1 MLRLDP
7 SAAVL
12 TSTHLLLVKLCLQAK
27 AYSYALPILN
37 KHICHFPDLPERSS
51 SEPSASCVGPGSSLS
66 FITGVSGFS
75 AKLTYQDYLRY
86 FVYGGMIYMTLKEWQ
101 SALHFLGVAISMPTA
116 NSVSAI
122 MVEAYKKWVLVG
134 LLEKGKLC
142 APPNITA
149 AHVMR
154 VYQSLARPYVS
165 LAQAFERGDLKRLKG
180 EVDAAKDIWCADN
193 NFGLVSQVV
202 DAFFRQSVIK
212 LGRTFA
218 ALTVADLARQ
228 VLPSPAEETVTES
241 AVSSLIMS
249 GVLDASLVQTQ
260 DPAGLSILRFSAV
273 PSFPRLSHELEVQS
287 CLKKERQL
295 MEHLVCNLEEINTA
309 LGMSD
314 ECLDSLQRGQAW
326 AASGGVNPTPTETV
340 GLEIDEDLMGDMS

>member
-51 SEPSASCVGPGSSLS
+51 SEPSAICVGPGSSLS

-101 SALHFLGVAISMPTA
+101 SALHFLGVVISMPTA

-134 LLEKGKLC
+134 LLEKGK
-142 APPNITA
+142 
-149 AHVMR
+149 
-154 VYQSLARPYVS
+154 
-165 LAQAFERGDLKRLKG
+165 
-180 EVDAAKDIWCADN
+180 
-193 NFGLVSQVV
+193 
-202 DAFFRQSVIK
+202 
-212 LGRTFA
+212 
-218 ALTVADLARQ
+218 
-228 VLPSPAEETVTES
+228 
-241 AVSSLIMS
+241 VSSTYRQKKGNIGWSMCLCMGS
-249 GVLDASLVQTQ
+249 PGTNFNELMHVTASY
-260 DPAGLSILRFSAV
+260 A
-273 PSFPRLSHELEVQS
+273 PRRIS
-287 CLKKERQL
+287 R
-295 MEHLVCNLEEINTA
+295 
-309 LGMSD
+309 
-314 ECLDSLQRGQAW
+314 R
-326 AASGGVNPTPTETV
+326 PT
-340 GLEIDEDLMGDMS
+340 